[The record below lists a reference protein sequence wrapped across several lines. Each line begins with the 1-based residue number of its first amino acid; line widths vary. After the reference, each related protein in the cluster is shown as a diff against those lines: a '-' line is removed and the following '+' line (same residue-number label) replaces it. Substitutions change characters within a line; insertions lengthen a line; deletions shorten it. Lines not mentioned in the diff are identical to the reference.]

1 MSAEE
6 HISKGSKWGWFS
18 MLTLIAGLTGTATY
32 FLLPKF
38 LPEIKSDIIV
48 IKADD
53 APFKI
58 RPENPGGQTVDHQEL
73 LVVDILKN
81 DTENDGGTETL
92 RPGAPSP
99 EPPPVTEAP
108 EQDVKTAAQRADQG
122 MVKPNTAGAKT
133 PAMAAPGSQ
142 ATAAKQ
148 AVDSDPLSQTS
159 PPNPTST
166 RIEGSG
172 VASGT
177 NGVKETAKQSE
188 RTVKTVRK
196 PKKTVENGPSAKSA
210 ANLQAD
216 SAKKPQPKPNKIS
229 AGKTSKLASK
239 EPKTNSSIGKR
250 VIIIEGD
257 APLYMLQLAAFRND
271 KKAAEMAGIL
281 SEKHKSRLNGLT
293 LETMQVDT
301 NSNGT
306 FFRIVSAP
314 MPREEANG
322 FCVALR
328 RAGQDCFLRKYSVP
342 KE

>member
-18 MLTLIAGLTGTATY
+18 ILTLIAGLTGTATY

-58 RPENPGGQTVDHQEL
+58 RPENPGGKIVDHQEL
-73 LVVDILKN
+73 LVVDILKS
-81 DTENDGGTETL
+81 DKENDGGTETL
-92 RPGAPSP
+92 RPGASSP

-122 MVKPNTAGAKT
+122 MAKANTAGEKT
-133 PAMAAPGSQ
+133 PATATPGSQ
-142 ATAAKQ
+142 AITAKQ
-148 AVDSDPLSQTS
+148 AVDSDPLSKTS
-159 PPNPTST
+159 PPKPTST
-166 RIEGSG
+166 SKAKSG
-172 VASGT
+172 VASDT

-188 RTVKTVRK
+188 RAVKTVKK
-196 PKKTVENGPSAKSA
+196 PAKTVEKKPSTKSA
-210 ANLQAD
+210 TNLEAD
-216 SAKKPQPKPNKIS
+216 SAKKPLPKPNKIS
-229 AGKTSKLASK
+229 AGKTSKLAPK
-239 EPKTNSSIGKR
+239 EPKTNSSISKR

-314 MPREEANG
+314 MPREEANS